1 MKNEERRI
9 MQEIQFI
16 APAALHDEML
26 RLRNDKQ
33 MDFLESLTGMDWGVA
48 DEKDTPEKLRGLGVV
63 YHLESTITGE
73 RIALKTAT
81 TNRELPEIPSV
92 SDIWKI
98 ADFYEREVFDFY
110 GITFVGHPDMRRLYL
125 RNDWIGYPM
134 RKDNDPENRPLL
146 LWRAHANNMYTN
158 WLNYYV
164 YQSTP
169 YDLYGTPDFREI

>member
-1 MKNEERRI
+1 

-81 TNRELPEIPSV
+81 TNRELSG
-92 SDIWKI
+92 
-98 ADFYEREVFDFY
+98 F
-110 GITFVGHPDMRRLYL
+110 
-125 RNDWIGYPM
+125 
-134 RKDNDPENRPLL
+134 LL
-146 LWRAHANNMYTN
+146 LQGRSCCSEQAAK
-158 WLNYYV
+158 
-164 YQSTP
+164 P
-169 YDLYGTPDFREI
+169 YDTRGLLKSRTLLPLFYIE